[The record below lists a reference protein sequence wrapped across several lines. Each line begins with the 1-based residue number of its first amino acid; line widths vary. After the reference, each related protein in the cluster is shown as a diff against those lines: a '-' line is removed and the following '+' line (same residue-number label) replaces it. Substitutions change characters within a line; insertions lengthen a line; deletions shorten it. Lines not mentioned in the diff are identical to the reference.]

1 MSRKILLVFV
11 SCIVLILTLEV
22 LMYIDGLKKLRDFFI
37 GGLAGE
43 SGSPAEMFRA
53 NEERKARRT
62 GMVRGLG
69 SRKYKIEE
77 DADEPIN
84 PVQDYFDMLYQ
95 SNLDYLG
102 SSETEEMAKGRLT
115 SVGISSDDPLKLR
128 KLTGSGYIGTDPEE
142 FSSLIADD
150 LTELGL
156 SDKAIAGIVGS
167 LDYESL
173 GFTRYKEIEGPGVS
187 AAQYTNMGGINN
199 AERQK
204 LINENDY
211 DGLIKIGARKDAFL
225 AFSRSKKQ
233 DPRTFKAFR
242 DFMFYELTNTPEKN
256 VMSSLY
262 NVKTPEEAAEIFT
275 NKFLRP
281 NPDSANMSKRK
292 RNARK
297 YYTTYN

>member
-1 MSRKILLVFV
+1 MLQKLSAVFI
-11 SCIVLILTLEV
+11 SCIVLILILEV
-22 LMYIDGLKKLRDFFI
+22 LMYIDGYKKLRGFST

-43 SGSPAEMFRA
+43 SGSPAEMFRRD
-53 NEERKARRT
+53 EERKARRT
-62 GMVRGLG
+62 GMVRGLA
-69 SRKYKIEE
+69 SPKYKIEE
-77 DADEPIN
+77 DVDEPIS
-84 PVQDYFDMLYQ
+84 PVQDYFEGIYKGNQAFEKMK
-95 SNLDYLG
+95 
-102 SSETEEMAKGRLT
+102 KGRLT
-115 SVGISSDDPLKLR
+115 SIGIQSDDPLKL
-128 KLTGSGYIGTDPEE
+128 KELTGSGYIGTDPEE
-142 FSSLIADD
+142 FAEMIASD

-156 SDKAIAGIVGS
+156 SNEAIAGIVGS

-297 YYTTYN
+297 YYNTYN